1 MSNKKL
7 TCLAVATMLGA
18 ALITAP
24 VQARGAV
31 HGGAVGRLG
40 GGGFREAATGPGFA
54 GRTGFVGSPG
64 FAAGAGWW
72 GSRRLGLLLGF
83 GLGLGTLNAAADS
96 SCWTWVQTPFGWQ
109 HVWAVSHCGLGYG
122 GDFYGQYW

>member
-40 GGGFREAATGPGFA
+40 GGGFREAATGPGLA
-54 GRTGFVGSPG
+54 GRTGFVGSPNPC
-64 FAAGAGWW
+64 FAASYETVADEHAKC
-72 GSRRLGLLLGF
+72 SRM
-83 GLGLGTLNAAADS
+83 TD
-96 SCWTWVQTPFGWQ
+96 
-109 HVWAVSHCGLGYG
+109 AVEKVVL
-122 GDFYGQYW
+122 